1 MPYLYCDLETYSET
15 PINAGTHK
23 YSEDSEIML
32 FAYALDNEPVK
43 VWDCTADKKM
53 PYELYHH
60 LNNPEIMTVW
70 HNGANFDSIVMKA
83 NGLEL
88 PIKRIHDTM
97 TQALMHSLPGALGS
111 LCTIFGLD
119 DDEAKDADG
128 KKLIQLFCK
137 PRPKSSKLRRATRET
152 HPKEWARFVSYAGSD
167 IKAMRAIHRKMP
179 AWNCNETEL
188 SLFALDQQINRRGVA
203 VDMELAH
210 GAIAAVE
217 LEKIRL
223 AERAHTLTDGE
234 VESATK
240 RDKLLRYIC
249 ESYGIDLPDL
259 TASTLERRMEDP
271 DLPQPLRELLGVRL
285 AASTASVAKYKK
297 LIKCAN
303 KDGRLRGLL
312 QFCGAARTGRWAGRL
327 FQPQSLPRPTL
338 KQDEIDRMI
347 EAFKGGWA
355 DLVCDNIM
363 EAASSAIRGCIVA
376 SHGKKLVIT
385 DLSNIEG
392 RVLCWLA
399 GESWKIQAFHDAD
412 NGIGHDLYKL
422 AYGRAFNIDAADVT
436 KDMRQIGKVLELS
449 MGYAGGVGAFAS
461 MAMAYGMDLD
471 ELAAA
476 ALPNVP
482 ADVRAEAE
490 GLAKYLKGKK
500 SELNGLS
507 HETWIACDSLKRL
520 WRRAHPAIVE
530 LWENVEQAAKKAITT
545 KKAQTVNGLVFD
557 MKGAWMRIKLP
568 SGRFLQFP
576 SPRVEDGQ
584 ITYMGVNP
592 YSRKWQRLKTFGGK
606 LVENIIQAIARDIL
620 GHNMPIIEQAGFEIV
635 LSVHDEVI
643 TEAPDHESYHV
654 DKLSSLLAFH
664 PSWAQT
670 LPLAA
675 AGFEAYRYRKD

>member
-1 MPYLYCDLETYSET
+1 MPNLYCDLETYSET
-15 PINAGTHK
+15 PINSGTHR
-23 YSEDSEIML
+23 YSEKSEILL
-32 FAYALDNEPVK
+32 FAYAYENEPVK
-43 VWDCTADKKM
+43 VWDCTAQKTM
-53 PYELYHH
+53 PLDLYHH
-60 LNNPEIMTVW
+60 LHDANVQTVW

-83 NGLEL
+83 NGLQL
-88 PIKRIHDTM
+88 PINRIHDTM
-97 TQALMHSLPGALGS
+97 TQALMHSLPGALAN
-111 LCTIFGLD
+111 LCTVFGLN
-119 DDEAKDADG
+119 DEDAKDGEG

-137 PRPKSSKLRRATRET
+137 PRPKTSKLRRATRET
-152 HPKEWARFVSYAGSD
+152 HPKEWARFISYAGSD

-179 AWNCNETEL
+179 AWNCNPREMR
-188 SLFALDQQINRRGVA
+188 LFELDQTINRRGVA
-203 VDMELAH
+203 VDMDLAH

-217 LEKIRL
+217 MEKIRL
-223 AERAHTLTDGE
+223 AERAQVLTEGE

-240 RDKLLRYIC
+240 RDKLLAYIC
-249 ESYGIDLPDL
+249 KSFGVELPDL
-259 TASTLERRMEDP
+259 TAGTLERRLEDP
-271 DLPQPLRELLGVRL
+271 DLPLPLRELLGVRL

-297 LIKCAN
+297 LIKCAS

-338 KQDEIDRMI
+338 KEAAI
-347 EAFKGGWA
+347 EKAIAAFKGGYA
-355 DLVCDNIM
+355 DLVCDNVM
-363 EAASSAIRGCIVA
+363 EAASSAIRGCIIA
-376 SHGKKLVIT
+376 PAGKKLVIT

-399 GESWKIQAFHDAD
+399 GEEWKIQAFHDAD

-422 AYGRAFNIDAADVT
+422 AYGRAFNIDAGDVT
-436 KDMRQIGKVLELS
+436 KDQRQIGKVLELS

-471 ELAAA
+471 ALADAA
-476 ALPNVP
+476 FPSIP
-482 ADVRAEAE
+482 ADVMAEAKS
-490 GLAKYLKGKK
+490 LASFLSKKK
-500 SELNGLS
+500 SEFNGLD
-507 HETWIACDSLKRL
+507 ERTWLACDALKRL
-520 WRRAHPAIVE
+520 WRRAHPQIVK
-530 LWENVEQAAKKAITT
+530 LWENVEKAAKKAIQT
-545 KKAQTVNGLVFD
+545 KQPQHVNGLTFD
-557 MKGAWMRIKLP
+557 MKGAWLRIKLP

-584 ITYMGVNP
+584 ITYMGTNP

-620 GHNMPIIEQAGFEIV
+620 GHNMPLIEAEGFEIV

-643 TEAPDHESYHV
+643 TEAPDQECFHV
-654 DKLSSLLAFH
+654 NKLSSLLANH
-664 PSWAQT
+664 PDWALS

>member
-1 MPYLYCDLETYSET
+1 MPYLYCDLETFSET
-15 PINAGTHK
+15 PINSGTHR
-23 YSEDSEIML
+23 YSEKSEILL
-32 FAYALDNEPVK
+32 FAYAYGDEPVK
-43 VWDCTADKKM
+43 VWDCTATKTM
-53 PYELYHH
+53 PVDLYHY
-60 LNNPEIMTVW
+60 LNDQKVQTVW

-111 LCTIFGLD
+111 LCTVFGIDAD
-119 DDEAKDADG
+119 DAKDGEG

-137 PRPKSSKLRRATRET
+137 PRPKTSKLRRATRET
-152 HPKEWARFVSYAGSD
+152 HPKEWARFISYAGSD

-179 AWNCNETEL
+179 SWNCNSREMA
-188 SLFALDQQINRRGVA
+188 LFQLEQEINRRGVA
-203 VDMELAH
+203 VDMDLAH

-217 LEKIRL
+217 MEKARL
-223 AERAHTLTDGE
+223 AERTQVLTDGE

-240 RDKLLRYIC
+240 RDKLLAYIC
-249 ESYGIDLPDL
+249 KSFGVELPDL
-259 TASTLERRMEDP
+259 TAATLERRVEDP
-271 DLPQPLRELLGVRL
+271 DIPAPLRELLNVRL
-285 AASTASVAKYKK
+285 SASTASVAKYKK
-297 LIKCAN
+297 LIKCAS

-338 KQDEIDRMI
+338 KEHAI
-347 EAFKGGWA
+347 EKAILAFKGGYA
-355 DLVCDNIM
+355 DLVCENVM
-363 EAASSAIRGCIVA
+363 EAASSAIRGCIIA
-376 SHGKKLVIT
+376 PDGRKLVIT

-399 GESWKIQAFHDAD
+399 GEEWKIQAFHDAD

-436 KDMRQIGKVLELS
+436 KDQRQIGKVLELS

-461 MAMAYGMDLD
+461 MALAYGMDLD

-476 ALPNVP
+476 ALPLIP
-482 ADVRAEAE
+482 KDVMKEAE
-490 GLAKYLKGKK
+490 GLAKFLAKKGKDL
-500 SELNGLS
+500 SGLDMD
-507 HETWIACDSLKRL
+507 TFLACDSLKRL
-520 WRRAHPAIVE
+520 WRRAHPQIVK
-530 LWENVEQAAKKAITT
+530 LWADVEEAAKLAIGT
-545 KKAQTVNGLVFD
+545 KKTQYVNGLTFD
-557 MKGAWMRIKLP
+557 MKGAWLRIKLP

-576 SPRVEDGQ
+576 SPRVEGGQ

-620 GHNMPIIEQAGFEIV
+620 GHNMPLIEQEGFEIV

-643 TEAPDHESYHV
+643 TEAPDNDRFNV
-654 DKLSSLLAFH
+654 NKLSSLLANH
-664 PSWAQT
+664 PDWALS